1 MRGNSHRASRVN
13 SDIEFALS
21 KIIREEVK
29 DPRVGLMT
37 SVTMVNATPDL
48 KECKVYISVLGDD
61 TQKKETMT
69 VLKNASGFIRHKL
82 AESLNLRTTPELRF
96 IYDDS
101 IEYGVNMSKKIEEI
115 VGSMESE
122 DEDGQ
127 E

>member
-13 SDIEFALS
+13 SDIEYALS
-21 KIIREEVK
+21 KIIREEIK

-37 SVTMVNATPDL
+37 SVTKAEATTDL
-48 KECKVYISVLGDD
+48 KECKVYISVLGTETEKND
-61 TQKKETMT
+61 TIK

-82 AESLNLRTTPELRF
+82 AESLNLRTTPELHF

-122 DEDGQ
+122 DDDEQ
-127 E
+127 